1 MTVPFVSRLI
11 INQGCLFR
19 FIELDYNQLDLT
31 VCRPYPPLD
40 VRRFAAKPKGTSKLA
55 HPSKLVL
62 SVFLRA
68 IMKFPL
74 EALRQFFVAA
84 SLPPRRWRE
93 VPFLTKR
100 GELRFCGYLP
110 SGHAMVYNYDAAC
123 KLLEA
128 GGNVSSNGNGNV
140 ESEALAGP
148 DLWPGEGT
156 EVRDSEDMFPSFSN
170 RYPLEPLTP
179 LFSEFFEASSLHKP
193 IFCGPAPPAWNI
205 YPNESVQFGRVQNTF
220 RLLSKILK
228 DAKAIAETATETRRS
243 HSEKQEV
250 MEKSEEA
257 SNDTSEAPRATVEP
271 DISEEAPGDI
281 LEVPG
286 DTLKVPGDTLGPLG
300 DTLEPLGDVLEAF
313 RALKKLGRLLKDA
326 LDVLTG
332 LKDIVEEQRAKE
344 APMVAELGVG
354 EEPEAPEASMLITK
368 SKKKRQR
375 KQKKQK
381 AVVTKATTSESVLVV
396 AEATNGSLLGCAEQ
410 ETTKALSRKVRS
422 SSESSGETDYFE
434 DASEPQTTL
443 ASPVL
448 IEDVEKKLLQSTGHE
463 DYVMAADGVDMT
475 DEAVILL

>member
-40 VRRFAAKPKGTSKLA
+40 VRRFAAKPKGTSKSA
-55 HPSKLVL
+55 RPSKLVL

-84 SLPPRRWRE
+84 SLPPKRWRE

-128 GGNVSSNGNGNV
+128 GGNVVSNGNGNV
-140 ESEALAGP
+140 ESEASAGP

-170 RYPLEPLTP
+170 RYPSEPLTP
-179 LFSEFFEASSLHKP
+179 LFSEFFDASSLHKP

-220 RLLSKILK
+220 RLSSKILK
-228 DAKAIAETATETRRS
+228 DAKAIAETATEARRS
-243 HSEKQEV
+243 HSKKQEV

-257 SNDTSEAPRATVEP
+257 SNDALEAPRATIEP
-271 DISEEAPGDI
+271 DISEEASGDI
-281 LEVPG
+281 LEVP
-286 DTLKVPGDTLGPLG
+286 G

-313 RALKKLGRLLKDA
+313 RALKKSGRLSKDA

-344 APMVAELGVG
+344 APMVAESGVG
-354 EEPEAPEASMLITK
+354 EEPEVPEASMLISK
-368 SKKKRQR
+368 SKK
-375 KQKKQK
+375 
-381 AVVTKATTSESVLVV
+381 TE
-396 AEATNGSLLGCAEQ
+396 AE
-410 ETTKALSRKVRS
+410 
-422 SSESSGETDYFE
+422 
-434 DASEPQTTL
+434 
-443 ASPVL
+443 
-448 IEDVEKKLLQSTGHE
+448 
-463 DYVMAADGVDMT
+463 
-475 DEAVILL
+475 EA

>member
-40 VRRFAAKPKGTSKLA
+40 VRRFAAKPKGTSKSA
-55 HPSKLVL
+55 RPSKLVL

-74 EALRQFFVAA
+74 EALREFFVAA

-140 ESEALAGP
+140 ESEVSAGP

-170 RYPLEPLTP
+170 RYPSEPLTP
-179 LFSEFFEASSLHKP
+179 LFSEFFDASSLHKP

-220 RLLSKILK
+220 RLSSKILK

-243 HSEKQEV
+243 HSKKQEV

-257 SNDTSEAPRATVEP
+257 SNDALEAPRATVEP
-271 DISEEAPGDI
+271 DISEEASGDI

-286 DTLKVPGDTLGPLG
+286 DTLEVPG

-313 RALKKLGRLLKDA
+313 RALKKSGRLSKDA

-344 APMVAELGVG
+344 APMVAVGVG
-354 EEPEAPEASMLITK
+354 EEPEAPEASMLISK
-368 SKKKRQR
+368 SKRKRQR
-375 KQKKQK
+375 KQRKQK
-381 AVVTKATTSESVLVV
+381 AAVIKATTSESVLAD
-396 AEATNGSLLGCAEQ
+396 AEVTRATNSSSLECAEQ

>member
-55 HPSKLVL
+55 RPSKLVL

-74 EALRQFFVAA
+74 EALREFFVAA

-100 GELRFCGYLP
+100 GEFRFCGYLP

-140 ESEALAGP
+140 ESEVLAGP

-179 LFSEFFEASSLHKP
+179 LFSEFFDASSLHKP

-243 HSEKQEV
+243 HSKKQEV

-257 SNDTSEAPRATVEP
+257 SNDALEAPRATVEP
-271 DISEEAPGDI
+271 DISEEASGDI

-286 DTLKVPGDTLGPLG
+286 DTLEVPG

-344 APMVAELGVG
+344 APMVAVGVG
-354 EEPEAPEASMLITK
+354 EEPEAPEASMLISK
-368 SKKKRQR
+368 SKRKRQR
-375 KQKKQK
+375 KQRKQK
-381 AVVTKATTSESVLVV
+381 AAVIKATTSESVLAD
-396 AEATNGSLLGCAEQ
+396 AEVTRATNSSLLECAEQ